1 MREVRESLPYRQ
13 IVSDEDFIN
22 IIKHNAVKWEQ
33 VKKVHFQPVTLTV
46 RGCEKEFDFTK
57 DLEKAFKE
65 SFPDIKVTPHQTRSR
80 YVCEVL
86 LKVRYVF
93 INKKASF
100 LTAHFKVAD
109 SRYPDTH
116 IHSAFSEGVIELEAI
131 ADSVKEAMTLH
142 LKKFKK
148 DITQGEFLPEVVT
161 FSGLSLKP
169 QL

>member
-1 MREVRESLPYRQ
+1 MPIKTLIKGMREMRESLPYRQ

-22 IIKHNAVKWEQ
+22 IIKHNSIKWEH

-57 DLEKAFKE
+57 DLEKAFRE
-65 SFPDIKVTPHQTRSR
+65 FFPDIKITPHQTRSR

-93 INKKASF
+93 INEKASF

-109 SRYPDTH
+109 SRFPDNT
-116 IHSAFSEGVIELEAI
+116 IHSASSEGVIEYDAI
-131 ADSVKEAMTLH
+131 GESVKTAIQLH
-142 LKKFKK
+142 LEDFKK
-148 DITQGEFLPEVVT
+148 DIV
-161 FSGLSLKP
+161 
-169 QL
+169 